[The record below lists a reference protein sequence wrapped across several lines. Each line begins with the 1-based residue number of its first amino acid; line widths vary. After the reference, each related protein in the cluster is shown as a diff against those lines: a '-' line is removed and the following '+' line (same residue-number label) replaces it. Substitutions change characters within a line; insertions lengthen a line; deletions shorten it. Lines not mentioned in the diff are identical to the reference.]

1 MTRPEEKRK
10 EQREKEEEEEEE
22 EEGATVKGNTREVKR
37 EKRNRG
43 GGVDGPKLT
52 HQGAKDDPPWAQMV
66 QVIRGRSRARRR
78 RREEL

>member
-10 EQREKEEEEEEE
+10 EQREKE

-52 HQGAKDDPPWAQMV
+52 HPDANDDPPWA
-66 QVIRGRSRARRR
+66 
-78 RREEL
+78 